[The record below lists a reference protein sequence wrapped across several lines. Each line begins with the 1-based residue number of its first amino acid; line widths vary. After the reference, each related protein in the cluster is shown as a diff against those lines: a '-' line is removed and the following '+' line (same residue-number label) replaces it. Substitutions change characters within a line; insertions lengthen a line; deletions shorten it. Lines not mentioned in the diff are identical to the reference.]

1 MYGRRPYSV
10 LLKKDMKRSSKT
22 ALGAIIAALATALML
37 VSYFP
42 YFTYAVPAVCG
53 LFMMIPL
60 IETGVAWALGSYAV
74 SAALSLVL
82 AEPESALLYAF
93 LFGYYPVLKAVIER
107 LHNAVL
113 EWIIKLVVFNLA
125 AAAAM
130 FIFVKVF
137 SGLGIS
143 ETFADFKYGAVTFIV
158 LCEIAFVLYDIAISR
173 VSVFYMTRL
182 HPRIKKLIK

>member
-1 MYGRRPYSV
+1 
-10 LLKKDMKRSSKT
+10 MKRNSKIS
-22 ALGAIIAALATALML
+22 LSAIIAALATALML

-60 IETGVAWALGSYAV
+60 IEAGAAWALGSYAV
-74 SAALSLVL
+74 SAVLSLIL
-82 AEPESALLYAF
+82 AEPESALLYIF
-93 LFGYYPVLKAVIER
+93 LFGYYPIFKAFAER

-113 EWIIKLVVFNLA
+113 EWIIKLFVFNFA
-125 AAAAM
+125 AAAAL

-143 ETFADFKYGAVTFIV
+143 ETFSDFKYGAVAFIV

-173 VSVFYMTRL
+173 ISVFYMVRL
-182 HPRIKKLIK
+182 HPKIKKLVK